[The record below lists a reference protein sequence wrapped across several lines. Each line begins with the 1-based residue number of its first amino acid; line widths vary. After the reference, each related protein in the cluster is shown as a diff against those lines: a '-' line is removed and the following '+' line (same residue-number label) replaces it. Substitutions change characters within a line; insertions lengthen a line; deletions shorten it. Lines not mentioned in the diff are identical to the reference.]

1 MRTNLLLILAVTST
15 CFSVSSPKLIQE
27 KMTINH
33 DNKVVE
39 EIISLLSPDIASV
52 VRSPAISLDEVHKM
66 LQQDGGSA
74 LNAAVIDKVLKTL
87 KCANEY
93 KVNHN
98 SILTIID
105 YSLPSNEKRLWV
117 FDLKEK
123 KLLFNTYVSHGIK
136 SGTLLSKSF
145 SNKFNSKSSSIG
157 VYKTDKTYYG
167 RHGLSLQL
175 DGLESGFNDNAS
187 SRSVVMHGGW
197 YVDENFILK
206 YGRAGRSW
214 GCPALPENLSSAIIN
229 TIKGDSLFVVYYPSD
244 SWFVKSKFL
253 NCDNLSP
260 NRYSGKH
267 ATDLKPA
274 GEEIEKRED
283 VLFAKIH
290 AKHQEEPIVTMPAD
304 DYERIFHTKAPLE
317 RMLRRQIDNR
327 EYIALSNTEF
337 ENIAASNN
345 KENLNYIYFVIPVV
359 KMVRGYYAT
368 EMHIV
373 DLGKI
378 KDLKMNLANSTAKSY
393 TIDFESKPSVH
404 LRTTNQFIRWLGL

>member
-15 CFSVSSPKLIQE
+15 CFSVPSPQLKHE
-27 KMTINH
+27 KVIINN

-39 EIISLLSPDIASV
+39 EILSMISPQIASV
-52 VRSPAISLDEVHKM
+52 RPPAITLAEVQKM

-93 KVNHN
+93 RVAHN
-98 SILTIID
+98 DILTIID

-117 FDLKEK
+117 FDLQDK

-197 YVDENFILK
+197 YVDENFIQK

-214 GCPALPENLSSAIIN
+214 GCPALPENLTSAIIN

-253 NCDNLSP
+253 NCDNLTP
-260 NRYSGKH
+260 TRYNSKL
-267 ATDLKPA
+267 ATDLKPV
-274 GEEIEKRED
+274 EEIEKRED
-283 VLFAKIH
+283 VLFAKIS

-337 ENIAASNN
+337 ESIAASNN
-345 KENLNYIYFVIPVV
+345 KEDLNYIYFVIPVV

-378 KDLKMNLANSTAKSY
+378 KDLKMNLASSTAKSY
-393 TIDFESKPSVH
+393 TIDFESKPSVQ

>member
-1 MRTNLLLILAVTST
+1 MRSNLLLILAVTST
-15 CFSVSSPKLIQE
+15 CFSVPSPQLKHE
-27 KMTINH
+27 KIITNN

-39 EIISLLSPDIASV
+39 NILSMISPQIASL
-52 VRSPAISLDEVHKM
+52 RPPAITLAEVQKM

-74 LNAAVIDKVLKTL
+74 LSAAVIDKILKTL

-93 KVNHN
+93 KITHN
-98 SILTIID
+98 NILTIID

-117 FDLKEK
+117 FDLENK

-136 SGTLLSKSF
+136 SGALLSNSF

-157 VYKTDKTYYG
+157 VFKTDKTYYG

-175 DGLESGFNDNAS
+175 DGLDSGFNDNAS

-197 YVDENFILK
+197 YVDENFIQK
-206 YGRAGRSW
+206 YGRSGRSW

-229 TIKGDSLFVVYYPSD
+229 TIKDDSLFVVYYPSD
-244 SWFVKSKFL
+244 SWFLKSKFL

-260 NRYSGKH
+260 TRYSSKLS
-267 ATDLKPA
+267 TELKPV
-274 GEEIEKRED
+274 GEEMEKRED
-283 VLFAKIH
+283 VLFAKIS
-290 AKHQEEPIVTMPAD
+290 AKHHEEPIVTMPAD
-304 DYERIFHTKAPLE
+304 DYVRIFHAKAPLE
-317 RMLRRQIDNR
+317 RMLRRQIDNK
-327 EYIALSNTEF
+327 EYIALSNKEF

-345 KENLNYIYFVIPVV
+345 KEDLNYIYFVIPVV

-373 DLGKI
+373 NLGKI
-378 KDLKMNLANSTAKSY
+378 IDLKMNIANSTSKSY
-393 TIDFESKPSVH
+393 TIDFDSKPSVH